1 MLLLGTPVL
10 EMHAC
15 VAVYTSTLAASIHV
29 YTCTM
34 YMQMCVFVCC
44 RCGSNGESMHAQS
57 F

>member
-29 YTCTM
+29 YT